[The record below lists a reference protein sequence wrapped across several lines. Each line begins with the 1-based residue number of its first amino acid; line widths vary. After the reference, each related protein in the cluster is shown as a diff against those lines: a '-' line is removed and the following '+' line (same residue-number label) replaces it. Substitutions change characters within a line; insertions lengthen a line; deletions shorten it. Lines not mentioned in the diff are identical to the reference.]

1 MTENTLTGKVALVT
15 GGSKGIGKAIAIRLA
30 EKGVKVAINYNS
42 SEDAAEN
49 LVKTIRESGGIA
61 LKVRADVSKLAQV
74 KAMMSNISNEWGGVN
89 ILVNN
94 AGIIDDR
101 LLVRMSD
108 DSWQRVIDVN
118 LNGTFYT
125 TRSVL
130 KDMMRERWGRIINI
144 GSVVALRGNPAQTN
158 YTASKA
164 AVIHYTQSLAMDMAP
179 HNINVNSVCPGTIWT
194 PMWEKI
200 AERRIR
206 SNSKMDGMTPREVY
220 DKFIEEEC
228 PMKKEQTVE
237 DVAKAVAFFA
247 SEDANV
253 ITGQSLNVNGGT
265 RMD

>member
-49 LVKTIRESGGIA
+49 LVKTIRESGGRA

-74 KAMMSNISNEWGGVN
+74 TAMISNISNEWGGVN

-164 AVIHYTQSLAMDMAP
+164 AIIGFTKALAKEVATRGITVNVIAPGYFETETTSVLSDDQRNRWLSLIPQGHFGD
-179 HNINVNSVCPGTIWT
+179 V
-194 PMWEKI
+194 
-200 AERRIR
+200 
-206 SNSKMDGMTPREVY
+206 D
-220 DKFIEEEC
+220 
-228 PMKKEQTVE
+228 
-237 DVAKAVAFFA
+237 DVAHMAAYLADDKANYV
-247 SEDANV
+247 
-253 ITGQSLNVNGGT
+253 TGQVISVDGG
-265 RMD
+265 MAV

>member
-1 MTENTLTGKVALVT
+1 MTENTMTGKVALVT
-15 GGSKGIGKAIAIRLA
+15 GGSKGIGRAIAIRLA

-49 LVKTIRESGGIA
+49 LVKTINESGGLA
-61 LKVRADVSKLAQV
+61 LKVHADVSKLDQV
-74 KAMMSNISNEWGGVN
+74 KAMISNISNTWGGVN

-125 TRSVL
+125 TRLVL

-164 AVIHYTQSLAMDMAP
+164 AIVGFTKALAKEVATRGITVNVIAPGYFETETTSVLSDDQRNRWLSLIPQGHFGD
-179 HNINVNSVCPGTIWT
+179 V
-194 PMWEKI
+194 
-200 AERRIR
+200 
-206 SNSKMDGMTPREVY
+206 D
-220 DKFIEEEC
+220 
-228 PMKKEQTVE
+228 
-237 DVAKAVAFFA
+237 DVAHMAAYLADDKANYV
-247 SEDANV
+247 
-253 ITGQSLNVNGGT
+253 TGQIISVDGG
-265 RMD
+265 MAV

>member
-15 GGSKGIGKAIAIRLA
+15 GGSKGIGRAIAVRLA
-30 EKGVKVAINYNS
+30 ENGVKVAINYNS

-49 LVKTIRESGGIA
+49 LVRMISESGGVA
-61 LKVRADVSKLAQV
+61 LKVRADVSNLDQV
-74 KAMMSNISNEWGGVN
+74 KGMISNISNEWGGVN

-164 AVIHYTQSLAMDMAP
+164 AIIGFTKALAKEVATRGITVNVIAPGYFETETTSVLSDDQRNRWLSLIPQGHFGD
-179 HNINVNSVCPGTIWT
+179 VN
-194 PMWEKI
+194 
-200 AERRIR
+200 
-206 SNSKMDGMTPREVY
+206 
-220 DKFIEEEC
+220 
-228 PMKKEQTVE
+228 
-237 DVAKAVAFFA
+237 DVAHMAAYLADDKANYV
-247 SEDANV
+247 
-253 ITGQSLNVNGGT
+253 TGQVISVDGG
-265 RMD
+265 MAV

>member
-1 MTENTLTGKVALVT
+1 MTENTLTGRVALVT
-15 GGSKGIGKAIAIRLA
+15 GGSKGSGRAIAVRLA
-30 EKGVKVAINYNS
+30 ENGVKVAINYNS

-49 LVKTIRESGGIA
+49 LVKMISESGGVA
-61 LKVRADVSKLAQV
+61 LKVRADVSNLDQV
-74 KAMMSNISNEWGGVN
+74 KGMISNISNEWGGVN

-125 TRSVL
+125 TSSVL

-164 AVIHYTQSLAMDMAP
+164 AIIGFTKALAKEVATRGITVNVIAPGYFETETTSVLSDDQRNRWLSLIPQGHFGD
-179 HNINVNSVCPGTIWT
+179 V
-194 PMWEKI
+194 
-200 AERRIR
+200 
-206 SNSKMDGMTPREVY
+206 D
-220 DKFIEEEC
+220 
-228 PMKKEQTVE
+228 
-237 DVAKAVAFFA
+237 DVAHMAAYLADDKANYV
-247 SEDANV
+247 
-253 ITGQSLNVNGGT
+253 TGQVISVDGG
-265 RMD
+265 MAV

>member
-15 GGSKGIGKAIAIRLA
+15 GGSKGIGRAIAVRLA
-30 EKGVKVAINYNS
+30 ENGVKVAINYNS

-49 LVKTIRESGGIA
+49 LVKMISESGGVA
-61 LKVRADVSKLAQV
+61 LKDRADVSNLDQV
-74 KAMMSNISNEWGGVN
+74 KGMISNISNEWGGVN

-164 AVIHYTQSLAMDMAP
+164 AIIGFTKALAKEVATRGITVNVIAPGYFETETTSVLSDDQRNRWLSLIPQGHFGD
-179 HNINVNSVCPGTIWT
+179 V
-194 PMWEKI
+194 
-200 AERRIR
+200 
-206 SNSKMDGMTPREVY
+206 D
-220 DKFIEEEC
+220 
-228 PMKKEQTVE
+228 
-237 DVAKAVAFFA
+237 DVAHMAAYLADDKANYV
-247 SEDANV
+247 
-253 ITGQSLNVNGGT
+253 TGQVISVDGG
-265 RMD
+265 MAV

>member
-15 GGSKGIGKAIAIRLA
+15 GGSKGIGRAIAVRLA
-30 EKGVKVAINYNS
+30 ENGVKVAINYNS

-49 LVKTIRESGGIA
+49 LVKMISESGGVA
-61 LKVRADVSKLAQV
+61 LKVRADVSNLDQV
-74 KAMMSNISNEWGGVN
+74 KGMISNISNEWGGVN

-164 AVIHYTQSLAMDMAP
+164 AIIGFTKALAKEVATRGITVNVIAPGYFETETTSVLSDDQRKRWLSLIPQGHFGD
-179 HNINVNSVCPGTIWT
+179 VN
-194 PMWEKI
+194 
-200 AERRIR
+200 
-206 SNSKMDGMTPREVY
+206 
-220 DKFIEEEC
+220 
-228 PMKKEQTVE
+228 
-237 DVAKAVAFFA
+237 DVAHMAAYLADDKANYV
-247 SEDANV
+247 
-253 ITGQSLNVNGGT
+253 TGQVISVDGG
-265 RMD
+265 MAV

>member
-164 AVIHYTQSLAMDMAP
+164 AIIGFTKALAKEVATRGITVNVIAPGYFETETTSVLSDDQRNRWLSLIPQGHFGD
-179 HNINVNSVCPGTIWT
+179 V
-194 PMWEKI
+194 
-200 AERRIR
+200 
-206 SNSKMDGMTPREVY
+206 D
-220 DKFIEEEC
+220 
-228 PMKKEQTVE
+228 
-237 DVAKAVAFFA
+237 DVAHMAAYLADDKANYV
-247 SEDANV
+247 
-253 ITGQSLNVNGGT
+253 TGQVISVDGG
-265 RMD
+265 MAV

>member
-15 GGSKGIGKAIAIRLA
+15 GGSKGIGRAIAVRLA
-30 EKGVKVAINYNS
+30 ENGVKVAINYNS
-42 SEDAAEN
+42 SEDAADN
-49 LVKTIRESGGIA
+49 LVKMISESGGGA
-61 LKVRADVSKLAQV
+61 LKVRADVSNLDQV
-74 KAMMSNISNEWGGVN
+74 KGMISNISNEWGGVN

-164 AVIHYTQSLAMDMAP
+164 AIIGFTKALAKEVATRGITVNVIAPGYFETETTSVLSDEQRNRWLSLIPQGHFAD
-179 HNINVNSVCPGTIWT
+179 VN
-194 PMWEKI
+194 
-200 AERRIR
+200 
-206 SNSKMDGMTPREVY
+206 
-220 DKFIEEEC
+220 
-228 PMKKEQTVE
+228 
-237 DVAKAVAFFA
+237 DVAHMAAYLADDKANYV
-247 SEDANV
+247 
-253 ITGQSLNVNGGT
+253 TGQVISVDGG
-265 RMD
+265 MAV

>member
-1 MTENTLTGKVALVT
+1 MQLKFDNRIALVT
-15 GGSKGIGKAIAIRLA
+15 GAGRGIGRAIAVRLA
-30 EKGVKVAINYNS
+30 ENGVKVAINYNS

-49 LVKTIRESGGIA
+49 LVKMISESGGVA
-61 LKVRADVSKLAQV
+61 LKVRADVSNLDQV
-74 KAMMSNISNEWGGVN
+74 KGMISNISNEWGGVN

-164 AVIHYTQSLAMDMAP
+164 AIIGFTKALAKEVATRGITVNVIAPGYFETETTSVLSDDQRNRWLSLIPQGHFGD
-179 HNINVNSVCPGTIWT
+179 V
-194 PMWEKI
+194 
-200 AERRIR
+200 
-206 SNSKMDGMTPREVY
+206 D
-220 DKFIEEEC
+220 
-228 PMKKEQTVE
+228 
-237 DVAKAVAFFA
+237 DVAHMAAYLADDKANYV
-247 SEDANV
+247 
-253 ITGQSLNVNGGT
+253 TGQVISVDGG
-265 RMD
+265 MAV

>member
-49 LVKTIRESGGIA
+49 LVKTIRESGGMA

-74 KAMMSNISNEWGGVN
+74 KAMISNISNEWGGVN

-164 AVIHYTQSLAMDMAP
+164 AIIGFTKALAKEVATRGITVNVIAPGYFETETTSVLSDDQRNRWLSLIPQGHFGD
-179 HNINVNSVCPGTIWT
+179 V
-194 PMWEKI
+194 
-200 AERRIR
+200 
-206 SNSKMDGMTPREVY
+206 D
-220 DKFIEEEC
+220 
-228 PMKKEQTVE
+228 
-237 DVAKAVAFFA
+237 DVAHMAAYLADDKANYV
-247 SEDANV
+247 
-253 ITGQSLNVNGGT
+253 TGQVISVDGG
-265 RMD
+265 MAV

>member
-15 GGSKGIGKAIAIRLA
+15 GGSKGIGRAIAVRLA
-30 EKGVKVAINYNS
+30 ENGVKVAINYNS
-42 SEDAAEN
+42 SEDAADN
-49 LVKTIRESGGIA
+49 LVKMISESGGVA
-61 LKVRADVSKLAQV
+61 LKVRADVSNLDQV
-74 KAMMSNISNEWGGVN
+74 KGMISNISNEWGGVN

-164 AVIHYTQSLAMDMAP
+164 AIIGFTKALAKEVATRGITVNVIAPGYFETETTSVLSDDQRNRWLSLIPQGHFAD
-179 HNINVNSVCPGTIWT
+179 VN
-194 PMWEKI
+194 
-200 AERRIR
+200 
-206 SNSKMDGMTPREVY
+206 
-220 DKFIEEEC
+220 
-228 PMKKEQTVE
+228 
-237 DVAKAVAFFA
+237 DVAHMAAYLADDKANYV
-247 SEDANV
+247 
-253 ITGQSLNVNGGT
+253 TGQVISVDGG
-265 RMD
+265 MAV